1 VAKSDVVRLTVVG
14 FGLIGGSLALAAR
27 ARSLSSRVVGVDR
40 SDVIASPTARAAADE
55 TCDASDESAV
65 RRAIAEADLVV
76 VATPVG
82 AIEVMIGEILDVA
95 RVVTDC
101 GSTKRRIVERARKSA
116 RRSRFVPG
124 HPMAGLP
131 FGGIERAR
139 DDLFVARPWLLC
151 PEEADPD
158 AVELVERLVRGVGA
172 DPLHMTIE
180 QHDRAVAVT
189 SHLPQ
194 LLASALSVLG
204 EKRGATV
211 AAGPA
216 FESATRVAGGGE
228 AMWRDILATNADEVS
243 AIIEALCTELE
254 QVARGLRK
262 DPPDLGAALNL
273 LERARVVR
281 GTKS

>member
-1 VAKSDVVRLTVVG
+1 MAKSSLVRLTVVG
-14 FGLIGGSLALAAR
+14 FGLIGGSLALAAK
-27 ARSLSSRVVGVDR
+27 ARGLSAHVCAVDR
-40 SDVIASPTARAAADE
+40 SDVIATQTARSAADE
-55 TCDASDESAV
+55 TCDANDEGGV
-65 RRAIAEADLVV
+65 RRALGDADLVV

-82 AIEVMIGEILDVA
+82 AIEAMIGEILEVA

-101 GSTKRRIVERARKSA
+101 GSTKRAIVSRAQRSA

-139 DDLFVARPWLLC
+139 PDLFVGRPWLLS
-151 PEEADPD
+151 PDGADAD
-158 AVELVERLVRGVGA
+158 AVELVEGLIVAVGA
-172 DPLHMTIE
+172 EPHHLSIE
-180 QHDRAVAVT
+180 EHDRAVALT

-194 LLASALSVLG
+194 LIASALSVLA
-204 EKRGATV
+204 EKRGAAV

-243 AIIEALCTELE
+243 AVIDALCAELE
-254 QVARGLRK
+254 QVTRGLRRE
-262 DPPDLGAALNL
+262 PPDVGAALHL
-273 LERARVVR
+273 LERARVLR
-281 GTKS
+281 GTK

>member
-1 VAKSDVVRLTVVG
+1 VRLAVVG

-27 ARSLSSRVVGVDR
+27 ARSLSSHVVGIDR
-40 SDVIASPTARAAADE
+40 SDVISTPTARAAADAM
-55 TCDASDESAV
+55 CDASDDAGA
-65 RRAIAEADLVV
+65 RRVLAEADLVV

-82 AIEVMIGEILDVA
+82 AIEAMIGEILDVA

-101 GSTKRRIVERARKSA
+101 GSTKRAIAERAQKSS
-116 RRSRFVPG
+116 RRSSRFVPG
-124 HPMAGLP
+124 HPMAGMP
-131 FGGIERAR
+131 FGGIEHAR
-139 DDLFVARPWLLC
+139 EDLFVGRPWLLS
-151 PEEADPD
+151 PEGADAD
-158 AVELVERLVRGVGA
+158 AVELVERVVRGVGA
-172 DPLHMTIE
+172 EPHHITME
-180 QHDRAVAVT
+180 QHDRAVALT

-194 LLASALSVLG
+194 LLASALSVLA
-204 EKRGATV
+204 EKRSATI

-243 AIIEALCTELE
+243 AVIDALCAELE
-254 QVARGLRK
+254 QVTRGLRR

>member
-1 VAKSDVVRLTVVG
+1 MAKSDLVRLTVIG

-27 ARSLSSRVVGVDR
+27 ARSLSSRVIGIDR
-40 SDVIASPTARAAADE
+40 SDVIANPTAHAAADE
-55 TCDASDESAV
+55 MVDASDESAV

-82 AIEVMIGEILDVA
+82 AIEAMIGEILDLA
-95 RVVTDC
+95 RTVTDC
-101 GSTKRRIVERARKSA
+101 GSTKRAIVERARKSS

-139 DDLFVARPWLLC
+139 EDLFVGRPWLLS
-151 PEEADPD
+151 PDGADSD
-158 AVELVERLVRGVGA
+158 ALELVETLIRAVGA
-172 DPLHMTIE
+172 EPLHLTIE
-180 QHDRAVAVT
+180 QHDRAVALT

-194 LLASALSVLG
+194 LLASALSVLA
-204 EKRGATV
+204 EKRGAAV

-243 AIIEALCTELE
+243 AVIDALCDELE
-254 QVARGLRK
+254 QVTRGLRK

-281 GTKS
+281 GTKP